1 MGGLDA
7 SVGIAENYRRF
18 AQRDVVARSSAYQ
31 ELALA
36 VARDGT
42 VLDFLATLPAGKQQP
57 NLLFAAARLILGDTP
72 GEQSLRHL
80 VDQRTDELATV
91 MRRRRTQTN
100 EVGRCATLLPALS
113 RLPQPLALIE
123 VGASAGLTL
132 LPDRYS
138 YDYDGHLV
146 RGTDPSAPTL
156 TCHVTGPV
164 PLPDAVPS
172 ILWRAGLDLNPLDVA
187 SDDDVAWLECLVWPG
202 QPERRDRLRR
212 AAASARRDPPP
223 VHRGDL
229 IDDLPALVARVPTEA
244 ATTWCFIRRYWPI
257 SSRPGGRRSRILWRT
272 WGFIGCR
279 MRRLVSCRSPAT
291 RAAKAFGWSRT
302 VVTWSRIPTRTARR
316 CTGWTS
322 LSGAPR
328 RGYDART
335 GPGRTAQ

>member
-42 VLDFLATLPAGKQQP
+42 VIDFLATLPAGKQQP

-244 ATTWCFIRRYWPI
+244 ATIVVFHSAVLAYLEPPRRAAFADLVADLGVHWMSNEAPGVLPI
-257 SSRPGGRRSRILWRT
+257 TSDQGSQ
-272 WGFIGCR
+272 GF
-279 MRRLVSCRSPAT
+279 RLVENGRD
-291 RAAKAFGWSRT
+291 
-302 VVTWSRIPTRTARR
+302 VVADTDPHGA
-316 CTGWTS
+316 S
-322 LSGAPR
+322 LHWL
-328 RGYDART
+328 D
-335 GPGRTAQ
+335 

>member
-202 QPERRDRLRR
+202 QPERCDRLRR

-244 ATTWCFIRRYWPI
+244 ATIVVFHSAVLAYLEPPRRAAFADLVADLGVHWMSNEAPGVLPI
-257 SSRPGGRRSRILWRT
+257 TSDQGSQ
-272 WGFIGCR
+272 GF
-279 MRRLVSCRSPAT
+279 RLVENGRD
-291 RAAKAFGWSRT
+291 
-302 VVTWSRIPTRTARR
+302 VVADTDPHGA
-316 CTGWTS
+316 S
-322 LSGAPR
+322 LHWL
-328 RGYDART
+328 D
-335 GPGRTAQ
+335 